1 MTNLFTSKT
10 NFTSGEIA
18 HDLLGRVDLRAYEN
32 GAMALKNVFI
42 EPTGGV
48 YRRPGLKYI
57 CEVGE
62 PARLI
67 QFDLGYLE
75 SYLLILKDESMDVYL
90 DGVLVQTLETP
101 WTADQIFSVCWCQ
114 TSDTL
119 FLVHPDVKPRL
130 LKKSGDSF
138 AFVPNLCSQRK
149 TNVFYNRIINFAMI
163 TSPFLPRDWA
173 GRFN

>member
-48 YRRPGLKYI
+48 YRRPGLKYV

-62 PARLI
+62 SARLI
-67 QFDLGYLE
+67 HFDLGYLK
-75 SYLLILKDESMDVYL
+75 SYLLILKDESIKQALLKMLSDDVY
-90 DGVLVQTLETP
+90 
-101 WTADQIFSVCWCQ
+101 
-114 TSDTL
+114 
-119 FLVHPDVKPRL
+119 
-130 LKKSGDSF
+130 KKLRND
-138 AFVPNLCSQRK
+138 
-149 TNVFYNRIINFAMI
+149 
-163 TSPFLPRDWA
+163 D
-173 GRFN
+173 